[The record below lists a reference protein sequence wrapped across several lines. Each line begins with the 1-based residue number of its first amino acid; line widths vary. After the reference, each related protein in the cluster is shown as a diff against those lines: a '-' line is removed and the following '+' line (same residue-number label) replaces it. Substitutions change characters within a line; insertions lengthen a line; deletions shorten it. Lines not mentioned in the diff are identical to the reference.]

1 MTQSNGRSPRK
12 YGPTERNIN
21 LNIPINLQPNSNVK
35 VNGAG
40 IDTFVPVIPEV
51 RTEDIKELFR
61 VKYLTK
67 LDGEPTHDWLETVEK
82 ELGRNFL
89 AVKCSF
95 GDGTSITDKA
105 RQKPVMVGLTLLIIL
120 RLALIAGIDHPDMTV
135 FFWNNS
141 AASGRRNGRSGQFCV
156 KIFTD
161 KAGQL

>member
-67 LDGEPTHDWLETVEK
+67 LDGEPTHDWLEKVER
-82 ELGRNFL
+82 ELGRNSL

-95 GDGTSITDKA
+95 GGGKLGCLGTIYNNTRFRAKSGNDW
-105 RQKPVMVGLTLLIIL
+105 IL
-120 RLALIAGIDHPDMTV
+120 
-135 FFWNNS
+135 
-141 AASGRRNGRSGQFCV
+141 SGGQCRRS
-156 KIFTD
+156 
-161 KAGQL
+161 

>member
-82 ELGRNFL
+82 ELGRNSL

-95 GDGTSITDKA
+95 GGGKSGCLGT
-105 RQKPVMVGLTLLIIL
+105 VY
-120 RLALIAGIDHPDMTV
+120 
-135 FFWNNS
+135 NNTRFR
-141 AASGRRNGRSGQFCV
+141 ANSGHDWIVPPSQGGFPTFPNDAMLVLGY
-156 KIFTD
+156 
-161 KAGQL
+161 